1 MHDFKRDTR
10 WSLYWYFDFCIQIH
24 MQQRN
29 IVQCYAGRT
38 PPNDKLPRVCW
49 LIWDA
54 GSGLVN
60 LRVNN
65 IPVHQ
70 TPAGQHEVRTHP
82 YYNWEN
88 VPPAKVG
95 GNSKKE
101 MKNASACAGQ
111 VVPFLISSPTQP
123 FRPLPLLFLD
133 HLVEWDVW
141 EWALHS
147 SPSMIKGRF

>member
-1 MHDFKRDTR
+1 
-10 WSLYWYFDFCIQIH
+10 
-24 MQQRN
+24 MQHRN

-49 LIWDA
+49 LIWAA

-82 YYNWEN
+82 YSNQCSLREYAPSKSWSQRQKRNEKCQCLRWSSGPFFIFFSN
-88 VPPAKVG
+88 PALSSTPPFVSGPYSGVG
-95 GNSKKE
+95 CLRMS
-101 MKNASACAGQ
+101 
-111 VVPFLISSPTQP
+111 T
-123 FRPLPLLFLD
+123 PLLPIND
-133 HLVEWDVW
+133 
-141 EWALHS
+141 
-147 SPSMIKGRF
+147 